1 VALTDPA
8 LRVEAAKKEHRML
21 QAWIKDGEKPPR
33 PETPNLDAMNA
44 EYAAGVTAK
53 GRRATVKGSSKAR
66 QAPAQPIQFTKNG
79 HPMNRSNNSLS
90 SLAWQGT
97 AKIGGPEVKRIST
110 DQLRAMLIA
119 AGVDLTS
126 TSWTFQL
133 PNGVTIGCQPLAAAS

>member
-1 VALTDPA
+1 
-8 LRVEAAKKEHRML
+8 
-21 QAWIKDGEKPPR
+21 
-33 PETPNLDAMNA
+33 
-44 EYAAGVTAK
+44 
-53 GRRATVKGSSKAR
+53 
-66 QAPAQPIQFTKNG
+66 
-79 HPMNRSNNSLS
+79 MNRSNNSLS